1 MGLAL
6 EEVSLEVMHKPVMA
20 KEALESLNLRPGSLV
35 LDATI
40 GCAGHSLLILEKIMP
55 GGRLIGID
63 RDNESLEY
71 ARARLDNFKENV
83 HLVYADFRNLDKAL
97 SDLRIDKVDAMLF
110 DLGISSLQLDS
121 PERGFSIKT
130 DAPLDMRMDRAS
142 YISAY
147 DLVNNLTEDEIS
159 ALLRRFGEE
168 RWHNRIARFLVRERE
183 RQPIVTTGQ
192 LSSIVLRAMPR
203 GLGYQKIH
211 PATRAFQAFR
221 IAVNRELESLE
232 EALNKAAEFLNV
244 GGRISVISFHSLEDR
259 VVKNIFKQLYREGRV
274 RLIFAKPQIPRFD
287 EIRENPRSRSAKLR
301 TIEKIK

>member
-6 EEVSLEVMHKPVMA
+6 EEFTLEVMHKPVMA

-159 ALLRRFGEE
+159 ALLKRFGEE

-192 LSSIVLRAMPR
+192 LSSIVLKAMPR

-259 VVKNIFKQLYREGRV
+259 VVKNIFKQLYRDGRV
-274 RLIFAKPQIPRFD
+274 SLIFAKPQIPRLE
-287 EIRENPRSRSAKLR
+287 EIKENPRSRSAKLR